1 MTNTVLESSRQIA
14 HDLLPPTLEKFGLKA
29 ALEELCEEVLET
41 KKFAISYKLAIAE
54 NLLSKEQELHLF
66 RIVQELFNNAIKY
79 SEASQVQLT
88 LETVENMVTLRY
100 KDDGK
105 GFNIAQGKQKK
116 GLGLSGIENRAVILE
131 GALDFNSKEN
141 EGVEVVVKLDLK

>member
-1 MTNTVLESSRQIA
+1 
-14 HDLLPPTLEKFGLKA
+14 
-29 ALEELCEEVLET
+29 
-41 KKFAISYKLAIAE
+41 
-54 NLLSKEQELHLF
+54 LHLF